1 MMPTNR
7 LLTEKRAAMLLTG
20 RAEPRRAE
28 AGGGSVKR
36 EPQAAGAA
44 GGGGEDRPAFLV
56 TIGNNATTPDDV
68 PVFEP
73 VFRDIA
79 TAKDR
84 RVATDMARQLVA
96 ETCGDLRQ
104 ADKLRYCGRRIR
116 RDHAGDV
123 PVVHH
128 PGGYAYTTGL
138 QTCGSVWSC
147 PACSYKVRKKRAL
160 EIAFV
165 IAAHKA
171 AGGSV
176 LYLTLT
182 VSHQQGEA
190 LDKLWTLVQ
199 NGWAY
204 CREGAKWQR
213 FRRRHGIDGY
223 IRNLE
228 VTHGPSGWHPH
239 LHVLVFVDH
248 DVDPYEIGG
257 TMGLVARYFRR
268 QWITFM
274 ETRHG
279 RNVSAEFGVDLRL
292 VKADDAEGVG
302 MYCTKAGYEMA
313 LADSKVGRAEG
324 NRHPFAIARDAA
336 TTGDRA
342 DIDLYREWIV
352 SSHGRRSITWST
364 ELRNKYGLGKDRTD
378 EELAAESDGGDV
390 ICDVDRELWWQIV
403 CTRTGARARFLA
415 HLDVGPTGLA
425 AAVGEL
431 LAAGLAVTVQHRSG
445 EPPRLARTKP
455 THSQKPRKAIQ

>member
-1 MMPTNR
+1 M
-7 LLTEKRAAMLLTG
+7 
-20 RAEPRRAE
+20 
-28 AGGGSVKR
+28 
-36 EPQAAGAA
+36 
-44 GGGGEDRPAFLV
+44 V
-56 TIGNNATTPDDV
+56 TIGNNATTHHAD

-73 VFRDIA
+73 DFEPIA
-79 TAKDR
+79 AAKDR

-96 ETCGDLRQ
+96 ETCGDLRC

-116 RDHAGDV
+116 RDHPGDV

-138 QTCGSVWSC
+138 QTCGSVWAC

-171 AGGSV
+171 AGGSI

-190 LDKLWTLVQ
+190 LDDLWTLVQ
-199 NGWAY
+199 DGWAY
-204 CREGAKWQR
+204 CRSGAKWKR
-213 FRRRHGIDGY
+213 FKERHGIDGY

-248 DVDPYEIGG
+248 EVDPYEIGG
-257 TMGLVARYFRR
+257 TMGLVARYFRK

-336 TTGDRA
+336 TTGDVA
-342 DIDLYREWIV
+342 DINLYREWIV
-352 SSHGRRSITWST
+352 SSHGRRSITWSK
-364 ELRNKYGLGKDRTD
+364 ELRAKYGLGKEKTD
-378 EELAAESDGGDV
+378 EELASETDGGDV
-390 ICDVDRELWWQIV
+390 ICTVDRELWWQIV

-415 HLDVGPTGLA
+415 HLDRGAAGLP

-431 LAAGLAVTVQHRSG
+431 VAAGLVVTVQHRSG
-445 EPPRLARTKP
+445 EPPRLARTKH
-455 THSQKPRKAIQ
+455 TNQQHQQRKAIQ